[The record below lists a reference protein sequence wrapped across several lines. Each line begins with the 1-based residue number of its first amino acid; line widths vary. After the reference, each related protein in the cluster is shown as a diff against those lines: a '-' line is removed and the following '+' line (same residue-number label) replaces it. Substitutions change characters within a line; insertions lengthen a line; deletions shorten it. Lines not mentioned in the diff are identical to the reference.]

1 MRISSKLV
9 GVGVLA
15 LVTGCSSIP
24 QLSSL
29 SKLNPF
35 ASKKTTDQPAPLV
48 ELKGTMAVRTA
59 WKLDIGK
66 AGPFA
71 FSPVLVGNTV
81 IVAGNGG
88 DIARVEAASGKLLWR
103 IKAGSELSSG
113 VGTDG
118 NMIVVGGD
126 KGKLLA
132 FDMDGKKLWDTQLS
146 SELLSAPVVAQG
158 IVVARSLDNRIVGLD
173 ASNGQTKWTTQR
185 TSPPLTLRTAPGM
198 IANGTDVLVAQPAGK
213 LSALIL
219 ATGAPRWD
227 LEVGVSRGAT
237 ELERVTDIGGAP
249 VLFEKDVCAVS
260 YQGRVGCF
268 DAATGTQRW
277 TRDLSSSV
285 GVAVDQ
291 LYVFAPDV
299 NGALFAYN
307 RDTGANAWKNDKLAF
322 RRLSTPVSYG
332 RAVAV
337 GDYEG
342 YVHFLSRE
350 DGSFLARAATDGS
363 QIIGTPVVAGSHL
376 IFQTQNGTV
385 AAIAVE

>member
-15 LVTGCSSIP
+15 LMTGCSTLNS
-24 QLSSL
+24 
-29 SKLNPF
+29 LNPF
-35 ASKKTTDQPAPLV
+35 ASDKKGDQPAKLV
-48 ELKGTMAVRTA
+48 ELKGSMAVRTA

-66 AGPFA
+66 AKGYQ
-71 FSPVLVGNTV
+71 FSPALSGNTLV
-81 IVAGNGG
+81 VAAADGA
-88 DIARVEAASGKLLWR
+88 IARVDAATGKQLWR
-103 IKAGSELSSG
+103 VKADSELSAG

-118 NMIVVGGD
+118 NLIVVGAEKGILMGYNMD
-126 KGKLLA
+126 GKLLW
-132 FDMDGKKLWDTQLS
+132 KTQLS
-146 SELLSAPVVAQG
+146 SEILSAPVVSQG
-158 IVVARSLDNRIVGLD
+158 IVVARSIDNRIVGVD
-173 ASNGQTKWTTQR
+173 ATDGSKKWTVQKVA
-185 TSPPLTLRTAPGM
+185 PPLTLRNAPGM
-198 IANGTDVLVAQPAGK
+198 IVAGTDVIVAQPGGK
-213 LSALIL
+213 LSALII

-227 LEVGVSRGAT
+227 VEVGISRGAT

-249 VLFEKDVCAVS
+249 VLFENEVCAAS

-268 DAATGTQRW
+268 DLVTGSARW

-291 LYVFAPDV
+291 LFVFAPDDKGSL
-299 NGALFAYN
+299 NAFT
-307 RDTGANAWKNDKLAF
+307 RDTGASSWKNDKLSF
-322 RRLSTPVSYG
+322 RRLSTPLSYG

-363 QIIGTPVVAGSHL
+363 PIVGTPLVAGTNL

-385 AAIAVE
+385 TAIAVE